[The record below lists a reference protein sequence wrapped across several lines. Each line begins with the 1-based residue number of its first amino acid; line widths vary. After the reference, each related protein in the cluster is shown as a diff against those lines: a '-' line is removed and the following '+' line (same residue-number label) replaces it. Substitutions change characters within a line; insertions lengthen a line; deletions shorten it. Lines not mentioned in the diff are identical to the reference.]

1 MYKGF
6 IVDDFDENSDFQNK
20 FFEVWESSSS
30 QENKFLANKDF
41 NIFLK
46 DFIIRDSVNRD
57 LILDGAKLAEHYF
70 PSVQA
75 DIFISHSHK
84 DVKKAKAFAK
94 YIYIKT
100 GLVSF
105 IDSEVWSFA
114 EDLLRCLDN
123 EYCYNS
129 GSMLYSY
136 EKRNISTSYVHM
148 MLNTALLNMID
159 KCECLFFLSTPN
171 SFNTEKEIKNTTFS
185 PWIYSELSM
194 ANVIRKKKPRRYQ
207 RKKLLIEQS
216 VTQFSQEDLKIA
228 FPLKTE
234 NLIKCKASQ
243 IQYWLSG
250 CKSTKKIENLD
261 KLYEMLDSPRE

>member
-123 EYCYNS
+123 
-129 GSMLYSY
+129 
-136 EKRNISTSYVHM
+136 
-148 MLNTALLNMID
+148 
-159 KCECLFFLSTPN
+159 
-171 SFNTEKEIKNTTFS
+171 
-185 PWIYSELSM
+185 
-194 ANVIRKKKPRRYQ
+194 
-207 RKKLLIEQS
+207 
-216 VTQFSQEDLKIA
+216 
-228 FPLKTE
+228 
-234 NLIKCKASQ
+234 
-243 IQYWLSG
+243 
-250 CKSTKKIENLD
+250 
-261 KLYEMLDSPRE
+261 

>member
-20 FFEVWESSSS
+20 FFEVWVSSSS

-84 DVKKAKAFAK
+84 DVEKAKAFAK

-114 EDLLRCLDN
+114 DDLLRCLDN

-194 ANVIRKKKPRRYQ
+194 ANVIRKKKH
-207 RKKLLIEQS
+207 
-216 VTQFSQEDLKIA
+216 A
-228 FPLKTE
+228 G
-234 NLIKCKASQ
+234 IK
-243 IQYWLSG
+243 G
-250 CKSTKKIENLD
+250 KS
-261 KLYEMLDSPRE
+261 Y